1 MSEESFASPRQRVA
15 DAISAVWWLILLR
28 GILLL
33 VLGGYALFR
42 PEMTVLALT
51 KVLGIFVLVDGVLAI
66 LAGILGWTHSRIWAI
81 LRGILAIVIG
91 IFVFGHAAVVAGITA
106 MVIVFVLAA
115 YSIASGILEIVA
127 AIRER
132 KEIEGEGWLILGG
145 VLSIIF
151 GLILAAAPLT
161 SSMILIRILG
171 VFALCFGIVLIALAF
186 RAKNLAKNLVKRL
199 SDGG

>member
-15 DAISAVWWLILLR
+15 EAISAVWWLILLR

-51 KVLGIFVLVDGVLAI
+51 KVLGIFVLIDGVLAI

-132 KEIEGEGWLILGG
+132 KEIEGEGWLILSG